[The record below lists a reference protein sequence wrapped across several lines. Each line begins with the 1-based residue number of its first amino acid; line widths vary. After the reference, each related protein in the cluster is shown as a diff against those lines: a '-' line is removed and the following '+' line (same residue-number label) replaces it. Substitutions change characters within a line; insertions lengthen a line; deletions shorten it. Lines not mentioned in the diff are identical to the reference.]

1 MKEHQYVVQVTWTG
15 NKGYGTAGYTAYS
28 RDFNVEA
35 AGKVALQG
43 SADPVFRGDP
53 QRWNPEDM
61 LVASLSA
68 CHKLWYLH
76 LCAVNGVNVLAYVD
90 LPLGRMVEGD
100 DHGKGR
106 FTHVL
111 LRPQVTISADSDR
124 EVALHLHEDAHHE
137 CFIANSVN
145 FPVECAAEVTVG

>member
-43 SADPVFRGDP
+43 SADPAFRGDP

-76 LCAVNGVNVLAYVD
+76 LCAVNGVNVLA
-90 LPLGRMVEGD
+90 
-100 DHGKGR
+100 
-106 FTHVL
+106 
-111 LRPQVTISADSDR
+111 
-124 EVALHLHEDAHHE
+124 
-137 CFIANSVN
+137 
-145 FPVECAAEVTVG
+145 